1 MATTLSGVVV
11 LDPTS
16 GPVVERASRA
26 ERLRSLEGKRVGFL
40 DNSKRN
46 SDRVLL
52 HVEELLRERYGIGA
66 SLHRRKPSASR
77 ILPADMLEEM
87 LRECDVVIPGVGD

>member
-26 ERLRSLEGKRVGFL
+26 ERPSSLEGKRVGFL

-52 HVEELLRERYGIGA
+52 YVEELLRERYGIGPA
-66 SLHRRKPSASR
+66 LHRRKPSASR
-77 ILPADMLEEM
+77 ILPADMLDEM
-87 LRECDVVIPGVGD
+87 RRECDVVIPGVGD